1 MEDNSNLIES
11 LLEKAAVYG
20 KTSYELIKL
29 QSVDK
34 ASDRISSFTPGL
46 VLSVIIGCF
55 LFFINVGAALW
66 LGELLGKN
74 YYGFF
79 VVAGFYG
86 IVAFVIRLF
95 FYKRIK
101 SVFHDYIIR
110 KMLNSGKQ

>member
-1 MEDNSNLIES
+1 MEDNTNIIDS

-29 QSVDK
+29 NAVDK
-34 ASDRISSFTPGL
+34 ASDKISSFTPGL
-46 VLSVIIGCF
+46 VLSITIGCF
-55 LFFINVGAALW
+55 LFLINVGAALW
-66 LGELLGKN
+66 LGEVLGKN

-86 IVAFVIRLF
+86 FAAFIIRLF

-101 SVFHDYIIR
+101 SIFHDYIIR
-110 KMLNSGKQ
+110 QLLNSGKR

>member
-1 MEDNSNLIES
+1 MEENLNLIES

-29 QSVDK
+29 QAVDK
-34 ASDRISSFTPGL
+34 ASDNISSFTPGL

-66 LGELLGKN
+66 LGDVLGKS

-86 IVAFVIRLF
+86 AVAFVVRLF
-95 FYKRIK
+95 FYKRVK
-101 SVFHDYIIR
+101 SIFHDYIIR
-110 KMLNSGKQ
+110 KLLK